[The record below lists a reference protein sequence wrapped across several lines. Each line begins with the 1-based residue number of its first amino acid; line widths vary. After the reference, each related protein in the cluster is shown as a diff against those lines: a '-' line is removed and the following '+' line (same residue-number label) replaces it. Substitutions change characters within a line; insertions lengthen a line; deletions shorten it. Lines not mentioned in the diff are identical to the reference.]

1 MPESESTTR
10 LTITWSKET
19 DLILRSFIGAH
30 GLKKG
35 ALSKFIE
42 EAVRW
47 RVFHQTVDTVRQ
59 RFSDVPTD
67 RLQKEIDE
75 AVETVRAERY
85 RGRAKRS

>member
-1 MPESESTTR
+1 MPESQSTTR

-19 DLILRSFIGAH
+19 DLILRSFIGAR

-42 EAVRW
+42 EAVR
-47 RVFHQTVDTVRQ
+47 RQVFHQTVDAVRQ

-67 RLQKEIDE
+67 QLRKEVDE
-75 AVETVRAERY
+75 AVQAVRAEGR
-85 RGRAKRS
+85 RSRAKRS